1 MPTSPTLRSLI
12 RMNGT
17 TPNALKSGT
26 TDLRQI
32 RSRDL
37 LRAALLSLLEE
48 KTLEEI
54 SARDIASTAR
64 VGYATFYRH
73 FPTKEALLIDLAR
86 DEVDRMMRLAQPL
99 TDAANTSA
107 ACYALC
113 AYVDEH
119 RALWTMLLTGSAETL
134 IRKEFLRAARE
145 VAPTFSQ
152 PPSGVPPELGIVLAV
167 GSVVELL
174 AWWLAQPK
182 PMSVKQAASILD
194 RIVIAPTVGKARR
207 KSTVPKA
214 SGNEARRPQT
224 AATRPARS
232 GRRKG

>member
-1 MPTSPTLRSLI
+1 
-12 RMNGT
+12 MNGT
-17 TPNALKSGT
+17 TQNALKSGM

-37 LRAALLSLLEE
+37 LRAALLSLLEK

-54 SARDIASTAR
+54 SPRDIASTAR

-73 FPTKEALLIDLAR
+73 FPTKEALLVDLAR

-119 RALWTMLLTGSAETL
+119 RTLWTMLLTGSAESL
-134 IRKEFLRAARE
+134 VRKEFLRAARE
-145 VAPTFSQ
+145 IAPTFSR
-152 PPSGVPPELGIVLAV
+152 PANAVPPELGVVLAV
-167 GSVVELL
+167 GSVVEFL
-174 AWWLAQPK
+174 AWWLAQRN
-182 PMSVKQAASILD
+182 PMSVKRAASILD
-194 RIVIAPTVGKARR
+194 RIVIAPTVGKARK
-207 KSTVPKA
+207 KSTVRKA
-214 SGNEARRPQT
+214 
-224 AATRPARS
+224 AAKRTTGATGRS
-232 GRRKG
+232 GS

>member
-1 MPTSPTLRSLI
+1 
-12 RMNGT
+12 MNGT
-17 TPNALKSGT
+17 TPRALKPGM

-37 LRAALLSLLEE
+37 LRGALLTLLET
-48 KTLEEI
+48 KALEEI
-54 SARDIASTAR
+54 SPRDITSTAK

-73 FPTKEALLIDLAR
+73 FPTKEALLTDLAR
-86 DEVDRMMRLAQPL
+86 DQVDRLMGLAQPL

-107 ACYALC
+107 ACHALC

-119 RALWTMLLTGSAETL
+119 RALWKTLLTGSAEIF

-145 VAPTFSQ
+145 VAPTFAQ
-152 PPSGVPPELGIVLAV
+152 PSSGVPAELGIALAV

-174 AWWLAQPK
+174 AWWLAQPT

-194 RIVIAPTVGKARR
+194 RIVIAPTVGKAKK
-207 KSTVPKA
+207 KSPVPKA
-214 SGNEARRPQT
+214 AGKKSR
-224 AATRPARS
+224 
-232 GRRKG
+232 

>member
-1 MPTSPTLRSLI
+1 MTSA
-12 RMNGT
+12 
-17 TPNALKSGT
+17 ALKPKM

-37 LRAALLSLLEE
+37 LRAALLRLLDT

-54 SARDIASTAR
+54 SARDITAEAR

-86 DEVDRMMRLAQPL
+86 SEVDRMMRLAQPL

-107 ACYALC
+107 ACHALC

-119 RALWTMLLTGSAETL
+119 RALWKVLLTGSAEIL

-145 VAPTFSQ
+145 VAPTFAKASD
-152 PPSGVPPELGIVLAV
+152 GVPAELGIVLAV

-174 AWWLAQPK
+174 AWWLAQTK

-194 RIVIAPTVGKARR
+194 RIVIAPTVGKARKKASAANKSRQQKAQPAHTDRRR
-207 KSTVPKA
+207 KS
-214 SGNEARRPQT
+214 
-224 AATRPARS
+224 
-232 GRRKG
+232 